1 VTAVTEPPSPP
12 YGAPRTAVRGK
23 PPISLPPVGAERPHD
38 DTARVLATTV
48 LVLSGLYTVL
58 AVLAEVLFGRAAL
71 DQADGRGTDDVT
83 SGLGAVLGVGSL
95 VLLLPLWIV
104 TSLWLR
110 AERRRL
116 GRPGSFRY
124 GTTGTFLSWVV
135 PFANLVW
142 PFRVVR
148 EVHHRAVEPRWRESL
163 GWWWTLWLLSLL
175 LGRNADRLS
184 VRQDVGDP
192 AAAVLVSSAVYAVV
206 LVLALWAWVG
216 VVQQTSRVRT

>member
-1 VTAVTEPPSPP
+1 VTAVTEPTTPP
-12 YGAPRTAVRGK
+12 YGAPRTALRGK
-23 PPISLPPVGAERPHD
+23 PPISLPPVRAEGPQD
-38 DTARVLATTV
+38 DTARVLAITV
-48 LVLSGLYTVL
+48 VALSGLYTTL
-58 AVLAEVLFGRAAL
+58 AVLSEVLSDRAAL
-71 DQADGRGTDDVT
+71 DQADGHGPDDATV
-83 SGLGAVLGVGSL
+83 GLDVALSLGSL
-95 VLLLPLWIV
+95 ILLLPLWIM

-110 AERRRL
+110 AERRRM
-116 GRPGSFRY
+116 GRVGSFRH

-135 PFANLVW
+135 PVANLVW

-163 GWWWTLWLLSLL
+163 GWWWALWLLSLL

-184 VRQDVGDP
+184 LRQDVGDP

-206 LVLALWAWVG
+206 LALALWAWVG